1 MFTILMKD
9 SKKANTIQDGKIDET
24 IQELFPKQN
33 KHFYNFIK
41 TKITTFRYFN
51 NNQFTITHHTYD
63 PNKNEAL
70 IKKKLVGLNKDIP
83 TNQHQIAHERN
94 YNQWMLLNSE
104 NGKCCIF
111 GNLAALARAIN
122 VDYQYLYNGIIK
134 NSVFPIGKY
143 RFSRNSE
150 SEKSHCLNLLVDV
163 L

>member
-1 MFTILMKD
+1 MFNVLIKD
-9 SKKANTIQDGKIDET
+9 TKETLQIQDGKIGET
-24 IQELFPKQN
+24 IEELFPKQN

-41 TKITTFRYFN
+41 TKITTFQYFN

-63 PNKNEAL
+63 PTKAEAI
-70 IKKKLVGLNKDIP
+70 IKKKLSGFVGVPANK
-83 TNQHQIAHERN
+83 HKVMHERN

-122 VDYQYLYNGIIK
+122 VDYVYLYNGIIN

-150 SEKSHCLNLLVDV
+150 SEKSHCLSLLVDV